1 MSQNQDP
8 IHLAR
13 QFEIIFTTHYS
24 AVKYFA
30 INLLKSEEDAED
42 IIQDVFAKLWT
53 QPEVWL
59 ENKDIGQYIYDMTK
73 NTTFTFIKRKRLEQS
88 YQEQL
93 SARIISP
100 TFLNCFALARELPPN
115 FTTFF
120 MMFFVPS

>member
-53 QPEVWL
+53 T
-59 ENKDIGQYIYDMTK
+59 GG
-73 NTTFTFIKRKRLEQS
+73 
-88 YQEQL
+88 
-93 SARIISP
+93 
-100 TFLNCFALARELPPN
+100 LAGKQRHRPVYLRHD
-115 FTTFF
+115 
-120 MMFFVPS
+120 

>member
-42 IIQDVFAKLWT
+42 IIQDVSLNYGHNRRSGWK
-53 QPEVWL
+53 
-59 ENKDIGQYIYDMTK
+59 TK
-73 NTTFTFIKRKRLEQS
+73 T
-88 YQEQL
+88 
-93 SARIISP
+93 
-100 TFLNCFALARELPPN
+100 
-115 FTTFF
+115 
-120 MMFFVPS
+120 

>member
-42 IIQDVFAKLWT
+42 IIQDVFAKRH
-53 QPEVWL
+53 
-59 ENKDIGQYIYDMTK
+59 D
-73 NTTFTFIKRKRLEQS
+73 
-88 YQEQL
+88 
-93 SARIISP
+93 
-100 TFLNCFALARELPPN
+100 
-115 FTTFF
+115 
-120 MMFFVPS
+120 

>member
-42 IIQDVFAKLWT
+42 IIRDVFAKIMDTTGGLAGK
-53 QPEVWL
+53 
-59 ENKDIGQYIYDMTK
+59 KDIGQYIYAMTK
-73 NTTFTFIKRKRLEQS
+73 NTTFNFIKRKRLEQS
-88 YQEQL
+88 Y
-93 SARIISP
+93 RGTIIAEISNRRLTKIRRYSRP
-100 TFLNCFALARELPPN
+100 YLL
-115 FTTFF
+115 
-120 MMFFVPS
+120 

>member
-24 AVKYFA
+24 AVKYFS

-59 ENKDIGQYIYDMTK
+59 KNKDIGQYIYAMTK
-73 NTTFTFIKRKRLEQS
+73 NTTFNFIKRKRVEQIGR
-88 YQEQL
+88 
-93 SARIISP
+93 AH
-100 TFLNCFALARELPPN
+100 
-115 FTTFF
+115 
-120 MMFFVPS
+120 V

>member
-42 IIQDVFAKLWT
+42 IIQDAV
-53 QPEVWL
+53 
-59 ENKDIGQYIYDMTK
+59 
-73 NTTFTFIKRKRLEQS
+73 S
-88 YQEQL
+88 YTHL
-93 SARIISP
+93 TLP
-100 TFLNCFALARELPPN
+100 TIA
-115 FTTFF
+115 
-120 MMFFVPS
+120 

>member
-42 IIQDVFAKLWT
+42 IIQDVFAKYGHNRRSGW
-53 QPEVWL
+53 
-59 ENKDIGQYIYDMTK
+59 KTK
-73 NTTFTFIKRKRLEQS
+73 T
-88 YQEQL
+88 
-93 SARIISP
+93 
-100 TFLNCFALARELPPN
+100 
-115 FTTFF
+115 
-120 MMFFVPS
+120 

>member
-53 QPEVWL
+53 QPEV
-59 ENKDIGQYIYDMTK
+59 
-73 NTTFTFIKRKRLEQS
+73 
-88 YQEQL
+88 
-93 SARIISP
+93 
-100 TFLNCFALARELPPN
+100 
-115 FTTFF
+115 
-120 MMFFVPS
+120 

>member
-59 ENKDIGQYIYDMTK
+59 ENKDIGQYIYAMTK
-73 NTTFTFIKRKRLEQS
+73 NTTSSNAKDWNNPIRNNYR
-88 YQEQL
+88 
-93 SARIISP
+93 RNI
-100 TFLNCFALARELPPN
+100 
-115 FTTFF
+115 
-120 MMFFVPS
+120 

>member
-1 MSQNQDP
+1 MSQNQAP

-59 ENKDIGQYIYDMTK
+59 ENKDIGQYIYAMTK
-73 NTTFTFIKRKRLEQS
+73 NTTFNFIKLSGTIIAEISNRRLTKIRRYS
-88 YQEQL
+88 RPYL
-93 SARIISP
+93 
-100 TFLNCFALARELPPN
+100 L
-115 FTTFF
+115 
-120 MMFFVPS
+120 

>member
-59 ENKDIGQYIYDMTK
+59 ENKDIGQYIYAMTK
-73 NTTFTFIKRKRLEQS
+73 NTTFNFIKRKRLEQS

-93 SARIISP
+93 SQKYLIEDLL
-100 TFLNCFALARELPPN
+100 T
-115 FTTFF
+115 
-120 MMFFVPS
+120 